1 MNAKQ
6 KINSLI
12 QLEEGE
18 SVAKTYNTV
27 PSKDHSFKKIFLP
40 SFLITTA
47 IFFLSF
53 LYIVVFCGEG
63 EIKKG
68 SMVYDTTSYWV
79 VIAFLVVAYVAVTV
93 YVLLVALSTLYLNSA
108 SSKVATSKVACAL
121 TSRKIVI
128 MNTEKTVVLA
138 SIPLSSVESVMRYVD
153 NQLKVICAD
162 GKDYILSIDDPADFL
177 DTYPGLWRSEN
188 HRARMLSKENLGD

>member
-53 LYIVVFCGEG
+53 LYIAKLESKLTKQV
-63 EIKKG
+63 
-68 SMVYDTTSYWV
+68 
-79 VIAFLVVAYVAVTV
+79 LV
-93 YVLLVALSTLYLNSA
+93 
-108 SSKVATSKVACAL
+108 SSNRT
-121 TSRKIVI
+121 
-128 MNTEKTVVLA
+128 
-138 SIPLSSVESVMRYVD
+138 
-153 NQLKVICAD
+153 
-162 GKDYILSIDDPADFL
+162 
-177 DTYPGLWRSEN
+177 
-188 HRARMLSKENLGD
+188 